1 LYDCLYVVKIQNS
14 KDFRTYRIS
23 LQKSFI
29 ILKKQKL
36 KPFFK
41 KPYPFNSDLIHNA
54 KIIFLISIVIG
65 LFLFFFQPFGMDILP
80 GKNIFTISALVSLI
94 TFAILGFNLLVLPS
108 YFTTIFDNE
117 KWIILKEII
126 WNFWL
131 FATLIGGYF
140 IYFTYAKLNYF
151 NSLEMAKVVLLSL
164 VPIAIL
170 VVLNQNRLLKI
181 NLNDAIELNKKI
193 LSKMNSGDDTILFE
207 SEYKN
212 DSISL
217 KANIILAI
225 KSANNYIEIF
235 WKDKNKINKHLIR
248 LKLQKAEEL
257 LKPYNFIYKCHRAF
271 LININYIK
279 QANGTTQG
287 LNLVL
292 DYLDFEIPVSRT
304 FVNKLKEII

>member
-1 LYDCLYVVKIQNS
+1 M
-14 KDFRTYRIS
+14 
-23 LQKSFI
+23 
-29 ILKKQKL
+29 
-36 KPFFK
+36 
-41 KPYPFNSDLIHNA
+41 
-54 KIIFLISIVIG
+54 ISIAIG
-65 LFLFFFQPFGMDILP
+65 LFLFFFQPFGMNELP
-80 GKNIFTISALVSLI
+80 SKNILTISALVSLI

-108 YFTTIFDNE
+108 YFTSIFDSE

-126 WNFWL
+126 WDFWL

-140 IYFTYAKLNYF
+140 VYFSYAKLNYLS
-151 NSLEMAKVVLLSL
+151 SLDMAKVILLSV

-170 VVLNQNRLLKI
+170 VILNQNRILKI

-193 LSKMNSGDDTILFE
+193 LSKINTGDDTILFE

-235 WKDKNKINKHLIR
+235 WKEKNKINKHLIR

-257 LKPYNFIYKCHRAF
+257 LKPYNFIFKCHRAF
-271 LININYIK
+271 LININFIK

-287 LNLVL
+287 LKLLLEN
-292 DYLDFEIPVSRT
+292 LDFEIPVSRT